1 MMESSQV
8 VMTEPTYLPT
18 SSETVDKS
26 PVKGQ
31 KSKVQP
37 VCGICGKKFVC
48 VTTMK
53 RHLVIHTG
61 EKPYE
66 CNLCGKQYTQK
77 GNLRVHERT
86 HRNDRP
92 FECNICH
99 QKFYRKEPMQKHQ
112 WRQHGIVHVKKGLP
126 ESSSE
131 NSQTEIRP
139 TVSYA
144 PPIPQISSTRTDEQF
159 SYSNI
164 LKDNPSETPIKLRMK
179 MEYQKLNL
187 VEQNQDQIDVI
198 QKPTVDII
206 SQPIL
211 DQIVEQNQEVLQ
223 CIGCLTV
230 FPHKSELKSHQL
242 VDDNQRPFK
251 CCQCGYKFRQKAHLQ
266 KHQWRIH
273 RRCNIV
279 DDPQP
284 LDLSPAKTYVKN
296 WLMEKI
302 PSNKNTRTV

>member
-1 MMESSQV
+1 MESSQV
-8 VMTEPTYLPT
+8 VMTEQTYLPT

-112 WRQHGIVHVKKGLP
+112 WRQHGIVHIKKGLP
-126 ESSSE
+126 ETSTLEIS
-131 NSQTEIRP
+131 NQTEIRP
-139 TVSYA
+139 IVSYA
-144 PPIPQISSTRTDEQF
+144 PPISSTRTEEQF
-159 SYSNI
+159 SYSHI

-179 MEYQKLNL
+179 MEYQKLNH
-187 VEQNQDQIDVI
+187 VEHNQEIDQVI
-198 QKPTVDII
+198 QKPVDILP
-206 SQPIL
+206 QPIL